1 MPSEYVVDGA
11 QHVALS
17 AEQQQLRAHRARAR
31 AQHRQTIELTML
43 HRHRFHPPRHVG
55 QRERGERRRLTVAP
69 AAVQHRGARA
79 HPQLSHERGAPI
91 VAAHR
96 QPLRRGAH
104 DGRSESSGRRR
115 PVPDG
120 RLMSVPSADQRERIV
135 KSFVSMSGSA
145 AASDKLASATSIRLA
160 QAQRKRL
167 LGLPAPAQHA

>member
-1 MPSEYVVDGA
+1 MPPEYVVDGA
-11 QHVALS
+11 QYVALS

-31 AQHRQTIELTML
+31 AQHGHSIELTML
-43 HRHRFHPPRHVG
+43 HGHQFHPPRHVG
-55 QRERGERRRLTVAP
+55 QRERGERRRLAVAP

-104 DGRSESSGRRR
+104 DGRSESCGCRRS
-115 PVPDG
+115 VLDG
-120 RLMSVPSADQRERIV
+120 RVMT
-135 KSFVSMSGSA
+135 GSA